1 MPLYEYKCKS
11 CSKTF
16 EVLQRINE
24 EPLRQC
30 LYCKGP
36 IDKLISN
43 TSFQF
48 KGTGWYVSDYKRK
61 NDTARTDT
69 INNCDIN
76 NCPSTGKDKNATIK

>member
-43 TSFQF
+43 TSF
-48 KGTGWYVSDYKRK
+48 
-61 NDTARTDT
+61 
-69 INNCDIN
+69 
-76 NCPSTGKDKNATIK
+76 